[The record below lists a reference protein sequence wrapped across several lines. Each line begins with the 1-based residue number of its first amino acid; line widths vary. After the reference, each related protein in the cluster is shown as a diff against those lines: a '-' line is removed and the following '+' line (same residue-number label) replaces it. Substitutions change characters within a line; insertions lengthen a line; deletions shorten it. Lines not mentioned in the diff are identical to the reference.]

1 MYRLDGQVAVVTG
14 SAQGIGKACALK
26 LGREGA
32 DVALLDIC
40 KNMDEYPEWE
50 APVPEALQAVAEE
63 IAGMGRRVL
72 VVLADVRN
80 KVQVA
85 KAIEKVAAD
94 FGRIDIL
101 VNVAGVGVLNF
112 LDDVDEVSDW
122 DRTIDVNL
130 KGTFLCCQAVAPI
143 MREQKYGKIVNIA
156 SIAGVTGGDTA
167 FPYSAS
173 KAGVI
178 NMTQGLARALGPSNV
193 NVNAVNPGLVWT
205 PMWVVTDKWIAEH
218 MPPFKD
224 MPYVPK
230 QVYDA
235 MVTSSTCLKRPTNPE
250 HIANVVAF
258 LASEEASEV
267 TGQHINVD
275 GGMEFH

>member
-1 MYRLDGQVAVVTG
+1 MFNLEGKVALVTG

-26 LGREGA
+26 LAQSGA

-40 KNMDEYPEWE
+40 KNMEEYPDWK
-50 APVPEALQAVAEE
+50 APVPEALQSAADEISAV
-63 IAGMGRRVL
+63 GRKALAVM
-72 VVLADVRN
+72 ADVRS
-80 KVQVA
+80 KAQVV
-85 KAIEKVAAD
+85 KAIENTMAE

-122 DRTIDVNL
+122 DRTIDVDL
-130 KGTFLCCQAVAPI
+130 KGTFLCCQAIAPI
-143 MREQKYGKIVNIA
+143 MRNQKSGKIVNIA
-156 SIAGVTGGDTA
+156 SIAGVTGGDTL
-167 FPYSAS
+167 FPYCAA
-173 KAGVI
+173 KAGVL
-178 NMTQGLARALGPSNV
+178 NMTQGLAKALGPFNV

-205 PMWVVTDKWIAEH
+205 PMWAVTDKWIAER

-235 MVTSSTCLKRPTNPE
+235 MVASATCLKRPTLPE

-258 LASEEASEV
+258 LCSEEASEV

>member
-1 MYRLDGQVAVVTG
+1 MYKLEGKVALVTG
-14 SAQGIGKACALK
+14 SAQGIGRACALK
-26 LGREGA
+26 LAQEGA

-40 KNMDEYPEWE
+40 KNMDEYPEWQ
-50 APVPEALQAVAEE
+50 APVPEALQAVADE
-63 IAGMGRRVL
+63 ITGMGRRAL

-80 KVQVA
+80 KAQIIKVM
-85 KAIEKVAAD
+85 EKVVAD
-94 FGRIDIL
+94 LGRIDIL
-101 VNVAGVGVLNF
+101 VNVAGVGIKNF

-122 DRTIDVNL
+122 DRTIDVDL

-156 SIAGVTGGDTA
+156 SIAGVTGGDTL
-167 FPYSAS
+167 FPYCAA

-178 NMTQGLARALGPSNV
+178 NMTQGLAKALGPFNI

-205 PMWVVTDKWIAEH
+205 PMWAVTDKWIAEH

-224 MPYVPK
+224 MPYEPK
-230 QVYDA
+230 QVYNA
-235 MVTSSTCLKRPTNPE
+235 MVQSATCLKRPTDPE

-258 LASEEASEV
+258 LTSEEASEV

>member
-1 MYRLDGQVAVVTG
+1 MYRLEGRVALVTG
-14 SAQGIGKACALK
+14 SAQGIGRACALR
-26 LGREGA
+26 LAQEGA

-40 KNMDEYPEWE
+40 KNMDEYPDWK
-50 APVPEALQAVAEE
+50 APEPETLRAVAGE
-63 IAGMGRRVL
+63 ISAVGRKALAVM
-72 VVLADVRN
+72 ADVRN
-80 KVQVA
+80 KAQVA
-85 KAIEKVAAD
+85 KAIENTLAE

-101 VNVAGVGVLNF
+101 INVAGVGTKNF

-122 DRTIDVNL
+122 DRTIDIDL

-143 MREQKYGKIVNIA
+143 MRKQKYGKIVNIA
-156 SIAGVTGGDTA
+156 SIGGVTGGPTT
-167 FPYSAS
+167 FPYCAA

-178 NMTQGLARALGPSNV
+178 NMTQGLAKALGPFNI

-205 PMWVVTDKWIAEH
+205 PMWAVTDKWLAEH
-218 MPPFKD
+218 TPPFKD
-224 MPYVPK
+224 MPYQPK
-230 QVYDA
+230 QVYNA
-235 MVTSSTCLKRPTNPE
+235 MIESSTCLKRPTTPE

-258 LASEEASEV
+258 LCSEEASEV